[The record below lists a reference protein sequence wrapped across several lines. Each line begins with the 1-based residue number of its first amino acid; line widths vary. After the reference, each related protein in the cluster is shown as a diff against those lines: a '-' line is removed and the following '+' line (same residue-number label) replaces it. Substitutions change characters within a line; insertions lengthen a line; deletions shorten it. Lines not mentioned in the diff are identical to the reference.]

1 MQPSNRTIVGVA
13 LLLFGAVILGVGM
26 HHVVKTGTC
35 SSTGYSSH
43 YGPVPYCPKGTGWWI
58 LFIIGGIFLAIIGGF
73 VSGAASALLIVPAVF
88 SGIGIGAL
96 TIAFDSSA
104 SSSTKTFG
112 AIFGGAFAF
121 FGLVPLLIGGI
132 SALRRTGA
140 RTPASAF
147 SPTALKD
154 DPIMGAYASAS
165 TTGSSPAAPS
175 GLGSFSS
182 PAPLSTPT
190 ARSSS
195 PSGSA
200 TASSSDALDKIAKL
214 AKLHEQGA
222 LTDDEFNREKAKLL
236 AEL

>member
-1 MQPSNRTIVGVA
+1 M
-13 LLLFGAVILGVGM
+13 LLFGAVVLGVGI
-26 HHVVKTGTC
+26 HHLVATGTC

-58 LFIIGGIFLAIIGGF
+58 LFVIGGIFLAVIGGL
-73 VSGAASALLIVPAVF
+73 VSGATSALLIIPAVF

-96 TIAFDSSA
+96 TVAFDSSA
-104 SSSTKTFG
+104 SSSTKTFA

-121 FGLVPLLIGGI
+121 FGLVPLLIWGV

-140 RTPASAF
+140 RTPPSAF

-154 DPIMGAYASAS
+154 DPIMGAYASAPTTSPTS
-165 TTGSSPAAPS
+165 TVPS
-175 GLGSFSS
+175 GLGSFSTPTAVS
-182 PAPLSTPT
+182 APSAAST

-195 PSGSA
+195 N
-200 TASSSDALDKIAKL
+200 DALDKIEKL
-214 AKLHEQGA
+214 AKLREQGA
-222 LTDDEFNREKAKLL
+222 LTEDEFNREKAKLL